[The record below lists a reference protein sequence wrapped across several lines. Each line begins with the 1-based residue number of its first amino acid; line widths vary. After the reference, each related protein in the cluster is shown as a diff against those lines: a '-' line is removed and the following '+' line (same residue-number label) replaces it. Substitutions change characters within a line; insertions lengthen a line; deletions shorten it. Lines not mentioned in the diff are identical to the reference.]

1 MTVDTQVDLAVCD
14 KCGSQMTVRQVKA
27 STGEFVTIL
36 QCTVCRHYITSEDN

>member
-27 STGEFVTIL
+27 STGKFVYNPSVHRL
-36 QCTVCRHYITSEDN
+36 SALHNFRR